1 MIPFFRKIRKKMA
14 DDNKPLKYMRYA
26 VGEIALVVIG
36 ILIALSINNW
46 NEDRKQNLTEMEVLN
61 DMIIGLDTD
70 KGTLDYTIKRHNW
83 AIESC
88 NIILKSLSED
98 KNYNDSLAYHFARVH
113 NYTNF
118 YSNKGAYES
127 LKTIGFEIISNK
139 RLRNEIINLYEKW
152 YSIHITHTNILTNDI
167 QYIKRVYSQDYFDK
181 FNVFNTK
188 PRNNNSDDIKNDWY
202 SGEMIP
208 NDFDKLK
215 LDKRFIHRIKTLQL
229 SHEMVNRDSRGRK
242 WQIDELIKNIKLE
255 INRLER

>member
-1 MIPFFRKIRKKMA
+1 MINFFRKTRKKMA
-14 DDNKPLKYMRYA
+14 DDNRPLKYARYA
-26 VGEIALVVIG
+26 IGEIALVVIG
-36 ILIALSINNW
+36 ILIALQINNW
-46 NEDRKQNLTEMEVLN
+46 NETRKQNLTEMEVLN
-61 DMIIGLDTD
+61 DIIIGLDTD

-139 RLRNEIINLYEKW
+139 RLRNEIINLYDQW
-152 YSIHITHTNILTNDI
+152 YSIQQSNVNILSNDI

-188 PRNNNSDDIKNDWY
+188 SLNNKSDDIKNDWY

-215 LDKRFIHRIKTLQL
+215 LDKRFIYQIKTLQL
-229 SHEMVNRDSRGRK
+229 SHESVNFHSMRRK
-242 WQIDELIKNIKLE
+242 EQIDNLIKNIKLE

>member
-1 MIPFFRKIRKKMA
+1 MVK
-14 DDNKPLKYMRYA
+14 NKTGKYLKYA
-26 VGEIALVVIG
+26 IGEIVLVVIG

-46 NEDRKQNLTEMEVLN
+46 NETRKQNLTEIEVLN
-61 DMIIGLDTD
+61 DMIIGLDRD
-70 KGTLDYTIKRHNW
+70 KGTLDYNIKRHNW

-88 NIILKSLSED
+88 NIILKSLSQD

-139 RLRNEIINLYEKW
+139 RLRFEIINLYDQW
-152 YSIHITHTNILTNDI
+152 YSIQQSNVNILSNDI
-167 QYIKRVYSQDYFDK
+167 HYIKRVYSQDYFDK

-188 PRNNNSDDIKNDWY
+188 LLMNKTDDIRNDYY

-215 LDKRFIHRIKTLQL
+215 LDKRFIYRIKTLQL
-229 SHEMVNRDSRGRK
+229 SHESVNFHSMRRK
-242 WQIDELIKNIKLE
+242 EQIDNLIKNIKLE

>member
-1 MIPFFRKIRKKMA
+1 MIPFFRKTRKKMA
-14 DDNKPLKYMRYA
+14 DDNRPLKYMRYA
-26 VGEIALVVIG
+26 IGEIVLVVVG

-61 DMIIGLDTD
+61 DLIIGLDTD

-113 NYTNF
+113 NYSNF

-188 PRNNNSDDIKNDWY
+188 SLNNNSDDIKNDWY

-229 SHEMVNRDSRGRK
+229 SHEMVNYDSRDRK

>member
-1 MIPFFRKIRKKMA
+1 MA

-26 VGEIALVVIG
+26 IGEIVLVVIG
-36 ILIALSINNW
+36 ILIALTINNW
-46 NEDRKQNLTEMEVLN
+46 NEKRKQNFTEIEVLN
-61 DMIIGLDTD
+61 DMIIGLDRD
-70 KGTLDYTIKRHNW
+70 KETLDYNIKRHYW

-88 NIILKSLSED
+88 EIILKSLSEG
-98 KNYNDSLAYHFARVH
+98 KNYNDSLASHFASVH

-139 RLRNEIINLYEKW
+139 KLRFEIINLYEQW
-152 YSIHITHTNILTNDI
+152 YSIHQSNVSILSNDI
-167 QYIKRVYSQDYFDK
+167 QYIKRVFDQDYFDK
-181 FNVFNTK
+181 FNVFNTNYLMNK
-188 PRNNNSDDIKNDWY
+188 SDDIRNDYY

-215 LDKRFIHRIKTLQL
+215 LDKRFIYRIKTLQL
-229 SHEMVNRDSRGRK
+229 SHESVNFHSMRRK
-242 WQIDELIKNIKLE
+242 EQIDNLIKNIKLE